1 MNTRIHQ
8 GTALAGFALGEIV
21 TLPAPA
27 EFDHWTT
34 FENARK
40 ALSPQLSRSVPALRY
55 LEA

>member
-8 GTALAGFALGEIV
+8 GSALAGRAREEIV

-27 EFDHWTT
+27 ELDHWTT

-40 ALSPQLSRSVPALRY
+40 ARSPQLSRSVPALRY